1 MKKALFLASLLFLPF
16 SLVLAVGGSQGP
28 KIDSVQNQ
36 GTSTQNSVQSQQGA
50 GQGVQVQTQEQVQQ
64 GEGEQV
70 RTQTQEQVRQESP
83 NVQVKA
89 GNATQLRE
97 MVETKAEEL
106 DQEASQVKDIT
117 TQKVYKNQ
125 NAVREAVHSLL
136 AAEDVVG
143 GIGQQV
149 SQIARDFNNSVD
161 KTIKAEEKIQN
172 RNILTRLFVGGDK
185 QAAAELE
192 QEVSQNR
199 ARIQTL
205 NQLMQNCNCDS
216 ETKAVLQEQIQNME
230 QEQNRL
236 ESLSK
241 EQQANGLFGWLV
253 QLFK

>member
-28 KIDSVQNQ
+28 KIDPVQNQ

-83 NVQVKA
+83 SIQVKA

-253 QLFK
+253 QLF

>member
-16 SLVLAVGGSQGP
+16 SLVLAVGGSQSP
-28 KIDSVQNQ
+28 KIDPVQGQ
-36 GTSTQNSVQSQQGA
+36 ATSTQNSVQSQQGS
-50 GQGVQVQTQEQVQQ
+50 GVQVQTQEQVQQ

-70 RTQTQEQVRQESP
+70 QTQNQEQVGQESP

-106 DQEASQVKDIT
+106 DQEASQVKDAT
-117 TQKVYKNQ
+117 AQKVYKNQ

-136 AAEDVVG
+136 AAENVVG

-172 RNILTRLFVGGDK
+172 RNVLTRMFVGGDK